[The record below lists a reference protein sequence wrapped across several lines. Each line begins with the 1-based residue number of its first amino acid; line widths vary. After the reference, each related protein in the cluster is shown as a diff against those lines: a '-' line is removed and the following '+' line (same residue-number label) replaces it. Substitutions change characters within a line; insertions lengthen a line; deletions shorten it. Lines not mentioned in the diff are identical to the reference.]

1 MLECTSTACKC
12 TWVRMHGV
20 QIQGYANM
28 ECAESEQLCKLLGV
42 QAQHAKVRACT
53 RCANTGV
60 CRYGPTK
67 TAVHPHAGVH
77 TDGCMHTAPGAC
89 LCTDARVFMCSHTHV
104 GSRICRQN
112 PSRIPAARCHGNQQ
126 MGSGWGRGAAHC
138 GGGGSTSNL
147 LPHSPKSERCA
158 KPPQGRAPQ
167 HLPPQ
172 GRQGPPAAPQTPP
185 CCAWGSLR
193 PLNSR
198 VNHSWGRGAR
208 AAANPP
214 WPQPGLA
221 GELRP
226 SRRGAR
232 RAGGA
237 LFMRTDFLC
246 RARGWGGP
254 AAAEGEPDTVGCSG
268 GGPTS
273 SVGLTGL

>member
-1 MLECTSTACKC
+1 MQASGCASTACKGASVHTVC
-12 TWVRMHGV
+12 KHRGV
-20 QIQGYANM
+20 QVWTYKNGCAPTCRCAHRWVYAHGPGRV
-28 ECAESEQLCKLLGV
+28 LV
-42 QAQHAKVRACT
+42 HRCT
-53 RCANTGV
+53 RVYVQSHSCGLTDMQAKSQQDS
-60 CRYGPTK
+60 RRPL
-67 TAVHPHAGVH
+67 PWQP
-77 TDGCMHTAPGAC
+77 TDGERAGAGG
-89 LCTDARVFMCSHTHV
+89 CTL
-104 GSRICRQN
+104 
-112 PSRIPAARCHGNQQ
+112 
-126 MGSGWGRGAAHC
+126 W
-138 GGGGSTSNL
+138 GGGSTSNL